1 MRWSILYE
9 VFMVLLIVTYGI
21 VLLTPT
27 GQNPLLTEQHIEIFD
42 WSVLAILAVEY
53 VYSFWRNKD
62 KKKFII
68 RHGWEIIALL
78 PLDPSFRLVRLL
90 RFARLFA
97 LIRTSPLVWEIVRSP
112 ALLRILGFTSVVILW
127 SSVGIFMMENG
138 INDHIQTFGDAI
150 WWSIVTT
157 TTVGYGDISP
167 VSIGGRIIAVFLMIT
182 GIGMIGTLMLDTMNL
197 LRPNA
202 SHAKSGETSPAQYG
216 GNTIKP

>member
-1 MRWSILYE
+1 
-9 VFMVLLIVTYGI
+9 
-21 VLLTPT
+21 
-27 GQNPLLTEQHIEIFD
+27 
-42 WSVLAILAVEY
+42 
-53 VYSFWRNKD
+53 
-62 KKKFII
+62 
-68 RHGWEIIALL
+68 
-78 PLDPSFRLVRLL
+78 LDPSFRLVR
-90 RFARLFA
+90 
-97 LIRTSPLVWEIVRSP
+97 
-112 ALLRILGFTSVVILW
+112 LLRILGFTSVVILW

-138 INDHIQTFGDAI
+138 INDHIQTFSDAI